1 MITIDVRLEDLDGLE
16 TEVPVVVFVQE
27 AEVRHHSPHVIDVRE
42 RSARL
47 DLARRQSSLADRAP
61 RLLATLRAAG

>member
-1 MITIDVRLEDLDGLE
+1 MITIDVDLEELDGLDDD
-16 TEVPVVVFVQE
+16 VPVVIFVPE
-27 AEVRHHSPHVIDVRE
+27 AAVVHKTPHVIDVRE
-42 RSARL
+42 RSVRL

>member
-1 MITIDVRLEDLDGLE
+1 MITIDVDLEDLDRLDAD
-16 TEVPVVVFVQE
+16 VPVVVFVDE
-27 AEVRHHSPHVIDVRE
+27 AEVRHRTPHVIDVRD

-61 RLLATLRAAG
+61 RLLASLRAAG